1 MSELWRLPG
10 YEISELVRSKQ
21 ISAVEVTKAH
31 LDRLKE
37 VNPKLNAV
45 VQEMPDEAIEDAK
58 EIDRKIEIGKDPGIL
73 CGVPLTIK
81 VLADQKG
88 FATTNGLKI
97 QKDLIAT
104 TDSPIVSNVKKA
116 GAVVIGRTNTPAFSL
131 RWFTNNDLHGQTLN
145 PHDKNITPGGS
156 SGGASSAVAS
166 GICPIA
172 HGTDIGGSIRYP
184 AYACG
189 LHGLRPT
196 FGRIPAFNASGGERH
211 IGGQIMAVGG
221 PISRTMKDIQVSFEA
236 MAASDN
242 RDPWYVP
249 VPFEGPKFDKRVAF
263 SINPDGMPVC
273 DEVVKAIKDSAK
285 ILSNNGWQVEEVE
298 CPPMQD
304 AADVNAKLWMAETRY
319 AAKGMIDKEDEADS
333 KFVFEQMTKRS
344 PEIDKGGL
352 LDTLQKRATL
362 LREWQLFLSKYPV
375 FITPVSGQLP
385 FSQQLDVKSENDF
398 ENIMKAQLTQLA
410 VPALGLPALSVFT
423 GFSGTAPVGVQL
435 IGARFREDILIAAG
449 TDIESSGEQPKCVDP
464 NW

>member
-1 MSELWRLPG
+1 MCLSLP
-10 YEISELVRSKQ
+10 
-21 ISAVEVTKAH
+21 
-31 LDRLKE
+31 
-37 VNPKLNAV
+37 
-45 VQEMPDEAIEDAK
+45 EA
-58 EIDRKIEIGKDPGIL
+58 L
-73 CGVPLTIK
+73 
-81 VLADQKG
+81 
-88 FATTNGLKI
+88 
-97 QKDLIAT
+97 
-104 TDSPIVSNVKKA
+104 KA
-116 GAVVIGRTNTPAFSL
+116 GIRPKVGRKPC
-131 RWFTNNDLHGQTLN
+131 N
-145 PHDKNITPGGS
+145 PQ
-156 SGGASSAVAS
+156 
-166 GICPIA
+166 
-172 HGTDIGGSIRYP
+172 

-196 FGRIPAFNASGGERH
+196 FGRIPAFNASGSERH

-249 VPFEGPKFDKRVAF
+249 VPFAGPKFDKRVAF
-263 SINPDGMPVC
+263 STNPDGMPVC

-352 LDTLQKRATL
+352 LDALQMRATL

-375 FITPVSGQLP
+375 LITPVSGELP
-385 FSQQLDVKSENDF
+385 FPQQLDVKSENDF